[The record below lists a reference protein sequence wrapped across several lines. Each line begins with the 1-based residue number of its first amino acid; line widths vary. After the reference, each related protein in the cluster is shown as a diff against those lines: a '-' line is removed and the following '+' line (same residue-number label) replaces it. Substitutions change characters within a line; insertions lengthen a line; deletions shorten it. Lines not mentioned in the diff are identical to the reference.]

1 MARWLFYYVDN
12 NSGPLTGGGRSVRD
26 LVLGLNRTGNI
37 TPVFVSQREGN
48 LTRLMAQEGVH
59 VRVVPLP
66 ERLDAYDK
74 KLLDYSLAE
83 KVRSLRALIHY
94 NRKIWEVAEDC
105 EVDGIWARGTRGVI
119 QVGLSAW
126 WNQTPLVWDIGVEHH
141 PRGIVRMLHGLCLFL
156 SSKVVTQAEEQPAIV
171 CGRILSTIGSP
182 RFKALYPGLAAPRI
196 SELREA
202 TVQASE
208 EEKHLIT
215 VASIHPRKN
224 QMMALRAF
232 ARVCR
237 DHPSAQ
243 LSLVGPVK
251 NQNYFRTLKDFVQ
264 RKGLSNRVRFL
275 GWRDDVPDL
284 LGQSD
289 GLVLS
294 SRREGVPHVV
304 REAMFAEVPVI
315 ATAVGGVPE
324 TVKDGETG
332 FLVPPD
338 GVDELGECIDYVLSH
353 PDEREQMGK
362 RGFQLAQQQ
371 FSREAWLSE
380 YREVL
385 SNLSTKGGH

>member
-1 MARWLFYYVDN
+1 MARWLFYYIDD
-12 NSGPLTGGGRSVRD
+12 NSGQLTGGGRSVRD
-26 LVLGLNRTGNI
+26 LVLGLSKSGEI
-37 TPVFVSQREGN
+37 VPVFVSQREGK
-48 LTRLMAQEGVH
+48 LTRLMAQEGVP

-66 ERLDAYDK
+66 ERLDVYDK
-74 KLLDYSLAE
+74 KVLDYSLVE
-83 KVRSLRALIHY
+83 KARSLRALMHY
-94 NRKIWEVAEDC
+94 NRKIWEVVGDC
-105 EVDGIWARGTRGVI
+105 DVEGIWARGTRGVL

-126 WNQTPLVWDIGVEHH
+126 WSQTPLVWDIGVEHH
-141 PRGIVRMLHGLCLFL
+141 PRGIVWMLHGLSLFL
-156 SSKVVTQAEEQPAIV
+156 SNKVVTQAEEQPALV
-171 CGRILSTIGSP
+171 CGRILSTVCSS
-182 RFKALYPGLAAPRI
+182 RFKAIHPGLAATRI

-202 TVQASE
+202 TLQARD

-232 ARVCR
+232 ARGSR
-237 DHPSAQ
+237 NHPSAQ

-251 NQNYFRTLKDFVQ
+251 NQKYFRTLKDFV
-264 RKGLSNRVRFL
+264 RRNGLSDRVHFL

-284 LGQSD
+284 LGQCD

-294 SRREGVPHVV
+294 SHREGVPHVV

-324 TVKDGETG
+324 AVKDGETG

-362 RGFQLAQQQ
+362 RGLQLARQR

-385 SNLSTKGGH
+385 SNLSRNGGH